1 MEGGRTH
8 KVLNQFV
15 PEVQKA
21 KIDLA
26 QTFDNS
32 FADRALKKYVQEVR

>member
-1 MEGGRTH
+1 MEGAQNVH
-8 KVLNQFV
+8 KVLNAFV

-21 KIDLA
+21 KVDLA

-32 FADRALKKYVQEVR
+32 FAERALKKYRK

>member
-1 MEGGRTH
+1 MAAA
-8 KVLNQFV
+8 KNVLKIVAGAYPSVKN
-15 PEVQKA
+15 A

-32 FADRALKKYVQEVR
+32 FLQPAQATR

>member
-1 MEGGRTH
+1 VH
-8 KVLNQFV
+8 KVLAQFV

-26 QTFDNS
+26 ATFDNS
-32 FADRALKKYVQEVR
+32 FVDRALKKYAGKSK